1 MKKGIIFLVIFLLA
15 LIIILVTNEGLYHPV
30 PKADYIN
37 QHPGQSILPY
47 PWEPGTSIRVLP
59 FNYDI
64 PAAPSN
70 NLSVTACRGEFE
82 AASFLVHAQKDLS
95 GITITPPTLSDG
107 LGHSIP
113 SAAIDIRLVKVWY
126 QAAAN
131 DVWLDH
137 NEHILAPEL
146 LLKDDSLV
154 SVDYVNRTNYLRVT
168 LNGTDQYID
177 ISSPDARVPPNA
189 QIHDTPSLQPFSLK
203 ADENKQVWLTVHVPD
218 STPAGKY
225 YGNIVITTPAETPVL
240 MNFSVSVEPFDL
252 APAPLEYGLYYRGMV
267 SDTIPTA
274 AGSEW
279 KTAEQYAAELQD
291 MKDHGVLYPTLYQEA
306 DSPEFPAALQLR
318 NLSGLPTDHI
328 YIANGIKATTD
339 SSPTALNA
347 LMIRFQAEQA
357 IVRQYGFTRIYVY
370 GVDEGNDA
378 TLLAERPSMTAF
390 RNSGAGI
397 FVACYN
403 NAVNV
408 VGDLLDVPV
417 VAGALKPALAA
428 QWQSNGKRIFSYANP
443 QVGIENPED
452 LPPELWVCIVEC
464 KL

>member
-1 MKKGIIFLVIFLLA
+1 
-15 LIIILVTNEGLYHPV
+15 
-30 PKADYIN
+30 
-37 QHPGQSILPY
+37 
-47 PWEPGTSIRVLP
+47 
-59 FNYDI
+59 
-64 PAAPSN
+64 
-70 NLSVTACRGEFE
+70 
-82 AASFLVHAQKDLS
+82 
-95 GITITPPTLSDG
+95 
-107 LGHSIP
+107 
-113 SAAIDIRLVKVWY
+113 
-126 QAAAN
+126 
-131 DVWLDH
+131 
-137 NEHILAPEL
+137 
-146 LLKDDSLV
+146 
-154 SVDYVNRTNYLRVT
+154 
-168 LNGTDQYID
+168 
-177 ISSPDARVPPNA
+177 
-189 QIHDTPSLQPFSLK
+189 
-203 ADENKQVWLTVHVPD
+203 
-218 STPAGKY
+218 
-225 YGNIVITTPAETPVL
+225 

-443 QVGIENPED
+443 QVGIENPEIYRQNYGFALWNASYD
-452 LPPELWVCIVEC
+452 GAMDYAYQHQFGPSIWNDFDDVADHYRDHVFAYPTTDGVIDTVQWEGWREGVDDTRYVASLIKTDGNATSAKAIIGRSLSQRDNMTTIRNTVINQILASYTPTPTPTPEP
-464 KL
+464 